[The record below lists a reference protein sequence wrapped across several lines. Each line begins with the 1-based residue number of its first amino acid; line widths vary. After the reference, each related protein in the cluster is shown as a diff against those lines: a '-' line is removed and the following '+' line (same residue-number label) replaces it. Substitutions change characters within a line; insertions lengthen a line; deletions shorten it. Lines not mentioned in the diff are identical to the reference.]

1 MLNNFKPF
9 PIWIIWQLHPT
20 PRKDRQPPARSALL
34 PAASHDEQP
43 ASPLLRLP
51 LLRPRDLILGGI
63 LPLQRQLHSP
73 ACQQEDGEPQD
84 GLSCQNQVMGLCS
97 VMVPVGSIL
106 GGGVL
111 ILLKS
116 FVNRVGRGP
125 VVCTGLNFATSSS
138 SLYASQDFCC
148 TLSPSLPAFCS
159 SHINLLLE
167 TLTKKLSWNPGQSQ
181 PWCKSS

>member
-1 MLNNFKPF
+1 MAAAS
-9 PIWIIWQLHPT
+9 H

-51 LLRPRDLILGGI
+51 LLRPRDFILGGI

-84 GLSCQNQVMGLCS
+84 DLSCQNQVMGLCS

-125 VVCTGLNFATSSS
+125 VVCTGLNFATSFTSSS
-138 SLYASQDFCC
+138 SLYASSQDFCC

-167 TLTKKLSWNPGQSQ
+167 TQTKKLSWNPGQSQ